1 MIYDFKLPYSHID
14 IMARRGRGRMVIGVI
29 KFDSDGLKKINYF
42 SILPRKFE
50 LFRILSNF
58 DVGQGVRAIVLNPT
72 FNTFNNS

>member
-1 MIYDFKLPYSHID
+1 MVFQNITLPGRISVHIML
-14 IMARRGRGRMVIGVI
+14 ISFPFRFIL
-29 KFDSDGLKKINYF
+29 GLKKINYF